1 MILTYYLLNPNR
13 RVLPEK
19 LTVSQIVKKFPAF
32 YGTRKVHYRIHKCP
46 TSIPNLRQL
55 DPVHTP
61 ISHFLKIHFNII
73 VPSTPGPPN
82 WFLSLSFRQQK
93 PAYISPPYALHA
105 PPISFSRTIF
115 VEQYRSLKHVLEVYR
130 IILQY
135 SDQNAG
141 DMLDAHFVKSQ
152 PQEHCKKQIVFE
164 QAIQSSP

>member
-1 MILTYYLLNPNR
+1 MQHSPSSEANQFSASQEIPRILCNPKAHYRSHKYPPPVPLL
-13 RVLPEK
+13 
-19 LTVSQIVKKFPAF
+19 SQI
-32 YGTRKVHYRIHKCP
+32 
-46 TSIPNLRQL
+46 N
-55 DPVHTP
+55 PVHTP
-61 ISHFLKIHFNII
+61 SSHFLKIHFNII